1 MGNTENKTIVGV
13 PFYDQEGL
21 EVLEACISNVDSCL
35 NNLGVD
41 AKIVVGINGPRVSMG
56 LQPLAWM
63 VDTSKYN
70 SDIEFIKTRPG
81 IVAAEK
87 AICTKA
93 QEEGYK
99 RIFLTDADIS
109 RLPNSLD
116 HMWSQ
121 GDCPVVGANYCA
133 YPPEIL
139 SQADVQL
146 TKQQITLMSIFEAD
160 KHPQA
165 REFTWPH
172 RPEKRI
178 KGSLLLVDTD
188 IVSTMFG
195 YQGIT
200 SDSRMN
206 SNIAVDKIQIVSDA
220 SFMHYARIDIID
232 HVQARIRHFRA
243 ANAENQLES
252 FYRKSIIY
260 SPENADEIAKKIVE
274 KDPTSKIAASNFLL
288 QCALRHQVAD
298 ICKSVVSKK
307 NYIQDYDQVDSTSV
321 LTTVVNSF
329 SEAMTVMANVLSCI
343 DWNCLNTPEAN
354 GKGTTQNN
362 LPRKPIDLE
371 PFLAINE
378 YRELI
383 TRHLGLPVSVNV

>member
-1 MGNTENKTIVGV
+1 MGSVENKTLVGV

-21 EVLEACISNVDSCL
+21 EVLEACICNIDSCL

-63 VDTSKYN
+63 IDMSKYN
-70 SDIEFIKTRPG
+70 ADVEFIKTRPG

-109 RLPNSLD
+109 RLPNSMNY
-116 HMWSQ
+116 MWSQ
-121 GDCPVVGANYCA
+121 GNCPVVGAGYCA

-139 SQADVQL
+139 ALAEVKL
-146 TKQQITLMSIFEAD
+146 TKEQITLMNIFEAD
-160 KHPQA
+160 KHPQV
-165 REFTWPH
+165 REFTWPY
-172 RPEKRI
+172 RPEKRL

-188 IVSTMFG
+188 IVSIMFG

-206 SNIAVDKIQIVSDA
+206 NNIPKDQRQIIQDA
-220 SFMHYARIDIID
+220 SFMHYARIDIVD
-232 HVQARIRHFRA
+232 YVQARIRHFRA
-243 ANAENQLES
+243 ADAENQLES

-260 SPENADEIAKKIVE
+260 SSEKADEIAKKMIE
-274 KDPTSKIAASNFLL
+274 KDPTAKMAASNFLL

-298 ICKSVVSKK
+298 ICKSVVLRK
-307 NYIQDYDQVDSTSV
+307 NCSQLFYQVDNTSS
-321 LTTVVNSF
+321 LATVVSGF
-329 SEAMTVMANVLSCI
+329 SEAMTIMAGILGNI
-343 DWNCLNTPEAN
+343 DWDCLNTPEAN

-362 LPRKPIDLE
+362 LPRSPINLE
-371 PFLAINE
+371 PFLAIKE

-383 TRHLGLPVSVNV
+383 TRYLGLPVTVNI